1 MAFKTLT
8 DLILSVRRKADIEN
22 AGQHVSDDE
31 ITGYLNSS
39 IAMLWSLLIDGTDGS
54 LFAKVSP
61 DLLDIGGA
69 DGNSYQLPNDFYKL
83 VELSIDRGNRMYP
96 ASEADPQ
103 EYGILLRRPNT
114 GAWDT
119 RYFFQ
124 YNVEQGRFELFVF
137 PKPNATN
144 DIFVRYIPTAPAL
157 SLGTDELKFPS
168 NWDEWVVFDSAI
180 QCLNKEESDPTPLM
194 EEREKRERRLKD
206 DIRSMAP
213 ATVSSIRRFGRIN
226 NRRPPNIDVS

>member
-1 MAFKTLT
+1 MAHKTLT
-8 DLILSVRRKADIEN
+8 ELTLLVRRKADIEN
-22 AGQHVSDDE
+22 AHKHVSDDE
-31 ITGYLNSS
+31 IKDYLNSS

-54 LFAKVSP
+54 LFAKVSG
-61 DLLDIGGA
+61 DLRDIGGA
-69 DGNSYQLPNDFYKL
+69 DGNSYQLPDDFYKL

-103 EYGILLRRPNT
+103 EWGTLLRRPNV
-114 GAWDT
+114 GAWQT

-124 YNVEQGRFELFVF
+124 YNIEQGRFELFVF
-137 PKPNATN
+137 PKPRETN
-144 DIFVRYIPTAPAL
+144 DLFVRYIPTAPML

-168 NWDEWVVFDSAI
+168 NWDEWVVFDAAI

-213 ATVSSIRRFGRIN
+213 ATVGTIRRFGRTAT
-226 NRRPPNIDVS
+226 RTAPNIDVL